1 MGVFNRVKDIVTA
14 NINSLLDKAEDPSK
28 MLRLMIQEMED
39 TIIDLKSSCAAQ
51 LAEKKTV
58 ERQLG
63 EVESKTEQ
71 WNDRAALALEKGRED
86 LAKEA
91 LVEKRNWTE
100 KKAGLERQF
109 ATLTESVDLSR
120 EDIVKLEK
128 KLISVKAK
136 YKELVIRAKQAEDNK
151 KINSYES
158 FSKIDEMERQVDK
171 LEAKYDLESSI
182 KSSLEDEFSKL
193 EGKDSIDSELEELKK
208 KLKKGVKSDE

>member
-14 NINSLLDKAEDPSK
+14 NINALLDKAEDPSK

-58 ERQLG
+58 QRQLI
-63 EVESKTEQ
+63 ESESKSDQ
-71 WNDRAALALEKGRED
+71 WTNRAQLALEKGRED

-91 LVEKRNWTE
+91 LVEKRNWSE
-100 KKAGLERQF
+100 KQNVLTKHFE
-109 ATLTESVDLSR
+109 TLTMNVDLSR

-136 YKELVIRAKQAEDNK
+136 YKELALRSKQAEESQ
-151 KINSYES
+151 KINKYDSY
-158 FSKIDEMERQVDK
+158 SKINEMERQVDRM
-171 LEAKYDLESSI
+171 EAKFDIDNLTS
-182 KSSLEDEFSKL
+182 KSLEDEFRGL
-193 EGKDSIDSELEELKK
+193 EGNNSIDDELEDLKK
-208 KLKKGVKSDE
+208 KLKKGE

>member
-14 NINSLLDKAEDPSK
+14 NINALLDKAEDPSK

-58 ERQLG
+58 QRQLD
-63 EVESKTEQ
+63 EAESKTEQ
-71 WNDRAALALEKGRED
+71 WTNRAGLALEKGRED

-91 LVEKRNWTE
+91 LVEKRNWSE
-100 KKAGLERQF
+100 KQNGLTKHFE
-109 ATLTESVDLSR
+109 TLTTNVDLSR

-136 YKELVIRAKQAEDNK
+136 YKELALRSKQAEESQ
-151 KINSYES
+151 KIDKYDS
-158 FSKIDEMERQVDK
+158 FSKIDEMERQVDRM
-171 LEAKYDLESSI
+171 EAKFDIDSLTS
-182 KSSLEDEFSKL
+182 KSLEDEFSKL
-193 EGKDSIDSELEELKK
+193 EGNNSIDDELANLKK
-208 KLKKGVKSDE
+208 KLKKGE

>member
-39 TIIDLKSSCAAQ
+39 TIIDLKSSCASQ

-58 ERQLG
+58 KRQID
-63 EVESKTEQ
+63 EAESKTEQ
-71 WNDRAALALEKGRED
+71 WTGRATLALEKGRED

-91 LVEKRNWTE
+91 LVEKRNWTV
-100 KKAGLERQF
+100 KQSGLNGHFE
-109 ATLTESVDLSR
+109 TLTTNVELSK

-136 YKELVIRAKQAEDNK
+136 YKELVLKSKQAEESENV
-151 KINSYES
+151 NNYNS
-158 FSKIDEMERQVDK
+158 FSKIHEMERQVDRM
-171 LEAKYDLESSI
+171 EAEFNVDSLTSN
-182 KSSLEDEFSKL
+182 SLEDEFSKL
-193 EGKDSIDSELEELKK
+193 EDNNSIDDELEILKK
-208 KLKKGVKSDE
+208 KLKKGE

>member
-58 ERQLG
+58 NRQLDDADG
-63 EVESKTEQ
+63 KTKQ
-71 WNDRAALALEKGRED
+71 WADRAALALDKNRED

-91 LVEKRNWTE
+91 LIEKRNFTD
-100 KKAGLERQF
+100 KVN
-109 ATLTESVDLSR
+109 TLTKHLETLTVNVDLSR

-128 KLISVKAK
+128 KLISVKSK
-136 YKELVIRAKQAEDNK
+136 YKDLVIRSKQAEEANK
-151 KINSYES
+151 FNNYDSS
-158 FSKIDEMERQVDK
+158 SKISEMERQVDRM
-171 LEAKYDLESSI
+171 EAKYDIDSFSS
-182 KSSLEDEFSKL
+182 SSLEDEFSKL
-193 EGKDSIDSELEELKK
+193 EGAGSVDSELEELKK
-208 KLKKGVKSDE
+208 KLKKGSEK

>member
-39 TIIDLKSSCAAQ
+39 TIVDLKSSCAAQ
-51 LAEKKTV
+51 LAEKKTAQ
-58 ERQLG
+58 RQLD
-63 EVESKTEQ
+63 EAESKTSL
-71 WNDRAALALEKGRED
+71 WTDRATLALEKGRED

-100 KKAGLERQF
+100 KNAGLSAHFE
-109 ATLTESVDLSR
+109 ALTASVEVSR

-136 YKELVIRAKQAEDNK
+136 YKELVLRSKQVEESQKVNK
-151 KINSYES
+151 YNS
-158 FSKIDEMERQVDK
+158 FSKIHEMERQVDRM
-171 LEAKYDLESSI
+171 ESKFDIESMT
-182 KSSLEDEFSKL
+182 SRSLEDEFSKL
-193 EGKDSIDSELEELKK
+193 EGNHSIDDELENLKK
-208 KLKKGVKSDE
+208 KIKKGE